1 MGSYPGNTRTRAL
14 KCAASSAD
22 SAGMPTRASMRTIA
36 SRFASALLLVCPFIA
51 YGGVTIL
58 TFRSGGLGFDF
69 HVFWDAARAVEHGR
83 TPYDPDGIA
92 HIANVAARGGNVP
105 TDNAWAVYPPLVYA
119 AIVPI
124 GFLPWPVAAVLGMS
138 LLAITP
144 ALALRVM
151 GVRDW
156 RCFSLLYLSPPVF
169 TSIFLGAL
177 STALMLGFAM
187 IWVGR
192 GTVASAAATIA
203 AKLFL
208 WPLAIA
214 IAGLCGIRRAAL
226 AVGIAAA
233 CAVASWG
240 LIGFE
245 DLGRYPAMLS
255 DLSTAEA
262 HTSFSTTGLAYALGL
277 PVAVGGYLGIVAGI
291 GVAVIA
297 FRAGRTGRKEA
308 AFTLALVAALL
319 LSPIVWMHYLTLAF
333 VPLAARF
340 PRANAVWVL
349 PMVIW
354 ADSPQAPNGDPK
366 TFIWVWAFVVVVV
379 VATLRKSRGS
389 VHLLPAGAFRSP
401 RVG

>member
-1 MGSYPGNTRTRAL
+1 
-14 KCAASSAD
+14 
-22 SAGMPTRASMRTIA
+22 MRTIA
-36 SRFASALLLVCPFIA
+36 SRFAAALLLACPFLA
-51 YGGVTIL
+51 YGAVLVL
-58 TFRSGGLGFDF
+58 TARTGGLGFDF
-69 HVFWDAARAVEHGR
+69 HVFWDAARAVTHGR
-83 TPYDPDGIA
+83 SPYDPDGIA
-92 HIANVAARGGNVP
+92 HVAEVAKRGGPVP

-138 LLAITP
+138 LLAVTP

-156 RCFSLLYLSPPVF
+156 RCYSLLYLSPPVF

-177 STALMLGFAM
+177 STALMLGFAL
-187 IWVGR
+187 IWAGR
-192 GTVASAAATIA
+192 STVASAAATIA

-214 IAGLCGIRRAAL
+214 VAGLRGIRRAAL
-226 AVGIAAA
+226 ALAIAAG
-233 CAVASWG
+233 CALASWAV
-240 LIGFE
+240 IGFA
-245 DLGRYPAMLS
+245 DLDRYPAMLS

-277 PVAVGGYLGIVAGI
+277 PAALGGYAGIVAGI
-291 GVAVIA
+291 SVAA
-297 FRAGRTGRKEA
+297 MAYRAGRGGRTEVS
-308 AFTLALVAALL
+308 FTLALVAAFL

-340 PRANAVWVL
+340 PRANAAWVL
-349 PMVIW
+349 PLVIW
-354 ADSPQAPNGDPK
+354 ADSPQAPNGDAK
-366 TFIWVWAFVVVVV
+366 TFIWVWAFVAVVV
-379 VATLRKSRGS
+379 VATLRRGRGGG
-389 VHLLPAGAFRSP
+389 VRRLPAGALRGQ